1 MSFWKRMNIKWDK
14 DSISTWSS
22 PRKTLYILF
31 PLLVYFLAH
40 DMAEVLLWAGLN
52 LFMENSGETVA
63 AFLQQNAYTVRG
75 IIYGI
80 AICLGVAAIGQ
91 GVLAE
96 IDGRPVTFDG
106 EGEPVKKKQPFLTVE
121 TSRQV
126 KKYMFLGALAF
137 LSSFGLNLLFGVT
150 GFTGSS
156 QAFSR
161 TVEAQFGVNFL
172 VGLILYGILAPI
184 AEEAVFRG
192 LIYNRM
198 KRCFRYG
205 IALFV
210 SALLFGCYHGN
221 LVQAVYGTIL
231 GLLMAYLYELYGS
244 FVAPVLFHGVA
255 NVSVYVMGY
264 CQGFAGMDKNIG
276 IAASAVS
283 LAGAVGCLFYIKKCI
298 KEEENKKKSQ
308 GIVRK
313 IEN

>member
-31 PLLVYFLAH
+31 PLLVYFLVH

-63 AFLQQNAYTVRG
+63 AFLRQNAYSVRG

-96 IDGRPVTFDG
+96 IDDKPKPFYE
-106 EGEPVKKKQPFLTVE
+106 EGEQKEKKRRFFVPQSPQ
-121 TSRQV
+121 QV

-137 LSSFGLNLLFGVT
+137 LSSFGLNLLFSVT
-150 GFTGSS
+150 GFTESS
-156 QAFSR
+156 QAFAQTAR
-161 TVEAQFGVNFL
+161 AQFGVDFL
-172 VGLILYGILAPI
+172 IGLILYGLLSPV

-198 KRCFRYG
+198 KRCFRYE
-205 IALFV
+205 IALVV
-210 SALLFGCYHGN
+210 SAVLFGCYHGN

-231 GLLMAYLYELYGS
+231 GLLMAYLYERYRS
-244 FVAPVLFHGVA
+244 FVAPVLFHGIA
-255 NVSVYVMGY
+255 NVSIYVMVS
-264 CQGFAGMDKNIG
+264 QGSLAGMDKKVG
-276 IAASAVS
+276 LAASVVS
-283 LAGAVGCLFYIKKCI
+283 LAGAVGCFFYIRKCI
-298 KEEENKKKSQ
+298 KEEENEKKVGGLSEK
-308 GIVRK
+308 
-313 IEN
+313 

>member
-121 TSRQV
+121 TSWQV
-126 KKYMFLGALAF
+126 K
-137 LSSFGLNLLFGVT
+137 N
-150 GFTGSS
+150 
-156 QAFSR
+156 
-161 TVEAQFGVNFL
+161 
-172 VGLILYGILAPI
+172 I
-184 AEEAVFRG
+184 
-192 LIYNRM
+192 
-198 KRCFRYG
+198 CFWVRWH
-205 IALFV
+205 F
-210 SALLFGCYHGN
+210 CRH
-221 LVQAVYGTIL
+221 L
-231 GLLMAYLYELYGS
+231 GLTFYLALPGLRE
-244 FVAPVLFHGVA
+244 AHRLFPGLSRH
-255 NVSVYVMGY
+255 
-264 CQGFAGMDKNIG
+264 
-276 IAASAVS
+276 S
-283 LAGAVGCLFYIKKCI
+283 LA
-298 KEEENKKKSQ
+298 
-308 GIVRK
+308 
-313 IEN
+313 